1 MNDSLRPLLMLLEQA
16 ESERNAAL
24 AALNERRKRCL
35 AAQDQAR
42 QLDDH
47 RNAYRQRWSVQ
58 FAHGAALPI
67 VRCHHAFADRL
78 DAAIGQQCL
87 AVRQAEAVHK
97 QAGQVL
103 NACEL
108 RVASVRKLIE
118 RRAQMLRQ
126 QGERRD
132 QKESDEQAM
141 RVHAQRRS
149 EAAARRSVGTP

>member
-24 AALNERRKRCL
+24 AALNERRQRCQ

-42 QLDDH
+42 QLDDY

-58 FAHGAALPI
+58 FAQGAALPI

-87 AVRQAEAVHK
+87 AVRQAEAAHER
-97 QAGQVL
+97 AGQVL
-103 NACEL
+103 NGCEL

-118 RRAQMLRQ
+118 RRAQMLRV

-132 QKESDEQAM
+132 QKASDEQAM
-141 RVHAQRRS
+141 RVHAQRRR
-149 EAAARRSVGTP
+149 EATERRSVGTP